1 MGKASTKCVTF
12 MYYRKLPQT
21 TANAVPANADQL
33 PHLPHSSKRMRYAV
47 SDDLEIGGR
56 MIEKKIAAAVR
67 EHCGGVDG
75 LMGFFLEAADTERRL
90 PGAIDLRAKTGW
102 PETMPDA
109 GLAYG
114 YGEVEVRLGPA
125 SAISVRNYDWAL
137 RVTLA
142 MDADDAKL
150 VWACAHSAF
159 RRVRGPAWA
168 KVGRVAGMH
177 AETVRRRFERAI
189 LELWY
194 KLDYFADGGGN
205 ANKI

>member
-1 MGKASTKCVTF
+1 

-21 TANAVPANADQL
+21 TANAVAANADEL

-56 MIEKKIAAAVR
+56 MIEKKIAVAVR

-102 PETMPDA
+102 PETMPDVE
-109 GLAYG
+109 LAYG

-125 SAISVRNYDWAL
+125 SAVAVRNYDWAL

-142 MDADDAKL
+142 MDADDARL

-194 KLDYFADGGGN
+194 KLDYFADGGGD